1 MPGPVT
7 MVVLGTGARG
17 SVYAGF
23 AERFPDRAR
32 VVAVADPRAERRD
45 ALADQLAVPPGR
57 RFGDWRELAE
67 RPRLA
72 DAVLVAT
79 PDREHAVP
87 AARFAEL
94 GYHVL
99 LEKPIAPTWAECVET
114 VRTVEQAGVILAVCH
129 VMRYTPYTEAVM
141 RVVTA
146 GRLGQVVGV
155 EHLEPIGWWHYA
167 HSYVRGNWRRSDA
180 AGPSLLTKCC
190 HDLDWL
196 RYLVGRPAVS
206 VSSRGGL
213 HHFTAANRPDGAA
226 DRCLDCAVEPA
237 CPYSAP
243 RLYLGYLGDPKRKGW
258 PLSVVTTDTTE
269 AGVRKALREG
279 PYGRCVYACDN
290 DVADHQVVT
299 IEFDGGVTATLTMS
313 AFTPYGR
320 RRTRVM
326 GTRAFLEGDGHQVTV
341 TDFVTGRVEQVE
353 VTSPGADS
361 GYGHGGGDFG
371 VIGAFVDAVA
381 SGDRSRIC
389 TGPRES
395 LDSHLMAFA
404 AERSRQTGAP
414 VRVAP

>member
-1 MPGPVT
+1 
-7 MVVLGTGARG
+7 
-17 SVYAGF
+17 
-23 AERFPDRAR
+23 
-32 VVAVADPRAERRD
+32 
-45 ALADQLAVPPGR
+45 
-57 RFGDWRELAE
+57 
-67 RPRLA
+67 
-72 DAVLVAT
+72 
-79 PDREHAVP
+79 
-87 AARFAEL
+87 
-94 GYHVL
+94 
-99 LEKPIAPTWAECVET
+99 
-114 VRTVEQAGVILAVCH
+114 
-129 VMRYTPYTEAVM
+129 MRYTPYTETVM
-141 RVVTA
+141 RVVA
-146 GRLGQVVGV
+146 SGRLGQIVGV
-155 EHLEPIGWWHYA
+155 EHLEPVGWWHFA

-180 AGPSLLTKCC
+180 SGPSLLTKCC

-206 VSSRGGL
+206 VFSRGGL
-213 HHFTAANRPDGAA
+213 HHFTAANRPAGAA

-243 RLYLGYLGDPKRKGW
+243 RLYLSYLAEAQRKSW
-258 PLSVVTTDTTE
+258 PLSVVTTEMTE
-269 AGVRKALREG
+269 AGVRKALRDG

-290 DVADHQVVT
+290 DAADHQVVT

-326 GTRAFLEGDGHQVTV
+326 GTRAFLEGDGHRVTV
-341 TDFVTGRVEQVE
+341 TDFVTGQVE
-353 VTSPGADS
+353 HVEVAIPGGDA

-371 VIGAFVDAVA
+371 VIGAFVEAVA
-381 SGDRSRIC
+381 SGDRSLIC